1 MQILDGSNQLTIPQ
15 DTTCI
20 NTDSMSLDY
29 DDGDREHFYREY
41 GTPDKR
47 WPALRRSRLITW
59 ALIAVA
65 VCILLFIFTR
75 PRESAVD
82 WHQFTYSLYATDAHS
97 LCNALLVF
105 DSLKRLSSRADR
117 VLLYPKQ
124 WDTFVASNTDRTSQ
138 LLTIAR
144 DQYKVNLLPVGLLG
158 QDGATVPVAG
168 FESESDWDASITKLR
183 AFELTP
189 YKRVMHLDAD
199 MTILRN
205 LDHLFLL
212 PSAPVAMPRAYWAD
226 VPTPDPNQSQPWPLT
241 SLLLLLEP
249 SRAEF
254 SALLS
259 TLTAWRTDPNVT
271 SHGDGK
277 KYDMDLLN
285 YRYGS
290 SALVLPQRPY
300 ALLTAEFR
308 NTDHRPYLGANARW
322 DAQAVFDEAAL
333 VHFSDWPLPKPW
345 TMWSSDALAEIQP
358 KCEGVEACVERKIWK
373 GLYED
378 FRVKRRDICK
388 ILSNPAPVW
397 TKWKADHG
405 AG

>member
-1 MQILDGSNQLTIPQ
+1 
-15 DTTCI
+15 
-20 NTDSMSLDY
+20 MSFDI
-29 DDGDREHFYREY
+29 DDGDREHYYRQY
-41 GTPDKR
+41 GKPEKR
-47 WPALRRSRLITW
+47 WPALRRSRLIFW
-59 ALIAVA
+59 ASITAGTLL
-65 VCILLFIFTR
+65 LLFLISRFR
-75 PRESAVD
+75 AREVSVD
-82 WHQFTYSLYATDAHS
+82 WNTYAYSLYATDAHS
-97 LCNALLVF
+97 LCNAILVF
-105 DSLKRLSSRADR
+105 DSLKRLGSRAER

-124 WDTFVASNTDRTSQ
+124 WDTYVASNTDRTSQ

-144 DQYKVNLLPVGLLG
+144 DEYNVNLMPIGLLG
-158 QDGATVPVAG
+158 QDGATTPG
-168 FESESDWDASITKLR
+168 EGLSSESSWDASITKLR
-183 AFELTP
+183 AFDLTP
-189 YKRVMHLDAD
+189 WKRVLHLDAD
-199 MTILRN
+199 ITLLKN

-226 VPTPDPNQSQPWPLT
+226 VPAPDPNLSQPWPLT

-254 SALLS
+254 SMLLD
-259 TLTAWRTDPNVT
+259 TLREWRTNPNVT

-285 YRYGS
+285 YQFGS

-308 NTDHRPYLGANARW
+308 KTDHTAYLGPSRKW

-345 TMWSSDALAEIQP
+345 TQWSSDALAEMQP
-358 KCEGVEACVERKIWK
+358 KCDGQPLESTCAERKIWK

-378 FRVKRRDICK
+378 FRMKRRDICK
-388 ILSNPAPVW
+388 ILSNPAPIW

-405 AG
+405 AS

>member
-1 MQILDGSNQLTIPQ
+1 
-15 DTTCI
+15 
-20 NTDSMSLDY
+20 MSFDI
-29 DDGDREHFYREY
+29 DEGDREHYYRQY

-47 WPALRRSRLITW
+47 WPALRRSRMIYWT
-59 ALIAVA
+59 AVA
-65 VCILLFIFTR
+65 AATLLVLYFLTR
-75 PRESAVD
+75 PREPAVD
-82 WHQFTYSLYATDAHS
+82 WHHFAYSLYATDAHS

-105 DSLKRLSSRADR
+105 DSLKRLGSRADR

-138 LLTIAR
+138 LLNIAR
-144 DQYKVNLLPVGLLG
+144 DHYKVNLLPIGLLG
-158 QDGATVPVAG
+158 QDGATTPG
-168 FESESDWDASITKLR
+168 DLDTESSWDSSITKLR

-189 YKRVMHLDAD
+189 YNRVLQLDAD
-199 MTILRN
+199 LTLLKN

-226 VPTPDPNQSQPWPLT
+226 VPSPDPNQSQPWPLT

-249 SRAEF
+249 NRAEF
-254 SALLS
+254 KVLLE
-259 TLTAWRTDPNVT
+259 TLTSWRTDPNVT
-271 SHGDGK
+271 THGDGK

-308 NTDHRPYLGANARW
+308 NKDHTPYLGPHAHW
-322 DAQAVFDEAAL
+322 DAQKALEEAAL

-345 TMWSSDALAEIQP
+345 TMWSADALAEIQP
-358 KCEGVEACVERKIWK
+358 KCTDEKGECVERKIWK

-388 ILSNPAPVW
+388 ILSVPAPIW

-405 AG
+405 AS

>member
-1 MQILDGSNQLTIPQ
+1 
-15 DTTCI
+15 
-20 NTDSMSLDY
+20 MSFDIDE
-29 DDGDREHFYREY
+29 DDRQHYYRQY

-47 WPALRRSRLITW
+47 WPALRRSRLLQW
-59 ALIAVA
+59 SLIAAATFA
-65 VCILLFIFTR
+65 VLFLLTR
-75 PRESAVD
+75 PRETAVD
-82 WHQFTYSLYATDAHS
+82 WQRFAYSLYATDAHS

-105 DSLKRLSSRADR
+105 DSLKRLGTRADR

-124 WDTFVASNTDRTSQ
+124 WDTVVSSHTDRTSQ
-138 LLTIAR
+138 LLTKAR
-144 DQYKVNLLPVGLLG
+144 DQYKVNLLPIGLLG
-158 QDGATVPVAG
+158 QDGATLPGEGLDV
-168 FESESDWDASITKLR
+168 ESNWDASITKLR

-226 VPTPDPNQSQPWPLT
+226 VPSPDPNQSQPWPLT

-254 SALLS
+254 NNLLS
-259 TLTAWRTDPNVT
+259 TLTGWRTNPNVT
-271 SHGDGK
+271 NHGDGK

-285 YRYGS
+285 YHFGS

-308 NTDHRPYLGANARW
+308 SDDHRTYLGPGGKW
-322 DAQAVFDEAAL
+322 DAQAVLDEAAL

-345 TMWSSDALAEIQP
+345 TLWSSDALAEMQP
-358 KCEGVEACVERKIWK
+358 KCEEGAACTERKIWK

-388 ILSNPAPVW
+388 ILSVPAPIW

>member
-1 MQILDGSNQLTIPQ
+1 
-15 DTTCI
+15 
-20 NTDSMSLDY
+20 MSFDI
-29 DDGDREHFYREY
+29 DEGDREHYYRQY

-47 WPALRRSRLITW
+47 WPALRRSRMIYWT
-59 ALIAVA
+59 AVA
-65 VCILLFIFTR
+65 AATLLVLYFLTR
-75 PRESAVD
+75 PREPAVD
-82 WHQFTYSLYATDAHS
+82 WHLFAYSLYATDAHS

-105 DSLKRLSSRADR
+105 DSLKRLGSRADR

-138 LLTIAR
+138 LLNIAR
-144 DQYKVNLLPVGLLG
+144 DHYKVNLLPIGLLG
-158 QDGATVPVAG
+158 QDGATTPG
-168 FESESDWDASITKLR
+168 DLDTESSWDSSITKLR

-189 YKRVMHLDAD
+189 YNRVLQLDAD
-199 MTILRN
+199 LTLLKN

-226 VPTPDPNQSQPWPLT
+226 VPSPDPNQSQPWPLT

-249 SRAEF
+249 NRAEF
-254 SALLS
+254 KVLLE
-259 TLTAWRTDPNVT
+259 TLTSWRTDPNVT
-271 SHGDGK
+271 THGDGK

-308 NTDHRPYLGANARW
+308 NKDHTPYLGPHAHW
-322 DAQAVFDEAAL
+322 DAQKALDEAAL

-345 TMWSSDALAEIQP
+345 TMWSADALAEIQP
-358 KCEGVEACVERKIWK
+358 KCTDEKGECVERKIWK

-388 ILSNPAPVW
+388 ILSVPAPIW

-405 AG
+405 AS

>member
-1 MQILDGSNQLTIPQ
+1 
-15 DTTCI
+15 
-20 NTDSMSLDY
+20 MSFDI
-29 DDGDREHFYREY
+29 DDDDRQHYYRQY

-47 WPALRRSRLITW
+47 WPALRRSRMLQW
-59 ALIAVA
+59 ALIAAATTIV
-65 VCILLFIFTR
+65 LFFLAR
-75 PRESAVD
+75 PRETAVD
-82 WHQFTYSLYATDAHS
+82 WQRFAYSLYATDAHS
-97 LCNALLVF
+97 LCNAVLIF
-105 DSLKRLSSRADR
+105 DSLKRLGSRADR

-124 WDTFVASNTDRTSQ
+124 WDTVVASNTDRTSQ
-138 LLTIAR
+138 LLKIAR
-144 DQYKVNLLPVGLLG
+144 DQYKVNLLPIGLLG
-158 QDGATVPVAG
+158 QDGATLPG
-168 FESESDWDASITKLR
+168 EGLDSESNWDASITKLR

-226 VPTPDPNQSQPWPLT
+226 VASPDPNQSQPWPLT

-249 SRAEF
+249 SRVEF
-254 SALLS
+254 TNLLA
-259 TLTAWRTDPNVT
+259 TLASWRTNPNVT
-271 SHGDGK
+271 NHGDGK

-285 YRYGS
+285 YHFGS

-308 NTDHRPYLGANARW
+308 STDHRAYLGPSGHW
-322 DAQAVFDEAAL
+322 DPQAVLDEAAL

-345 TMWSSDALAEIQP
+345 TLWSADALAEIQP
-358 KCEGVEACVERKIWK
+358 KCEEGAACTERKIWK

-388 ILSNPAPVW
+388 ILSNPAPIW

>member
-1 MQILDGSNQLTIPQ
+1 
-15 DTTCI
+15 
-20 NTDSMSLDY
+20 MSLDY

-59 ALIAVA
+59 TLISVA
-65 VCILLFIFTR
+65 VCILLFIVTR

-105 DSLKRLSSRADR
+105 DSLKRLGSRADR

-138 LLTIAR
+138 LLSIAR

-158 QDGATVPVAG
+158 QDGATVPG
-168 FESESDWDASITKLR
+168 TGLESESDWDASITKLR

-212 PSAPVAMPRAYWAD
+212 PSAPVARGAAI
-226 VPTPDPNQSQPWPLT
+226 
-241 SLLLLLEP
+241 
-249 SRAEF
+249 
-254 SALLS
+254 
-259 TLTAWRTDPNVT
+259 
-271 SHGDGK
+271 
-277 KYDMDLLN
+277 
-285 YRYGS
+285 S
-290 SALVLPQRPY
+290 SAVRY
-300 ALLTAEFR
+300 WLLTAPLSSTCCTHSYPLITEECI
-308 NTDHRPYLGANARW
+308 TSCLST
-322 DAQAVFDEAAL
+322 AL
-333 VHFSDWPLPKPW
+333 R
-345 TMWSSDALAEIQP
+345 
-358 KCEGVEACVERKIWK
+358 GV
-373 GLYED
+373 
-378 FRVKRRDICK
+378 
-388 ILSNPAPVW
+388 
-397 TKWKADHG
+397 
-405 AG
+405 

>member
-1 MQILDGSNQLTIPQ
+1 
-15 DTTCI
+15 
-20 NTDSMSLDY
+20 MSFDI
-29 DDGDREHFYREY
+29 DEGDREHYYRQY

-47 WPALRRSRLITW
+47 WPALRRSRLISW
-59 ALIAVA
+59 SLIAA
-65 VCILLFIFTR
+65 ATLLLLFIVTR
-75 PRESAVD
+75 PREAAVD
-82 WHQFTYSLYATDAHS
+82 WHLYAYSLYATDAHS
-97 LCNALLVF
+97 LCNALLVL
-105 DSLKRLSSRADR
+105 DSLKRLGSRADR
-117 VLLYPKQ
+117 VLFYPKQ

-138 LLTIAR
+138 LLNIAR
-144 DQYKVNLLPVGLLG
+144 DKYKANLLPIGLLG
-158 QDGATVPVAG
+158 QDGAASPG
-168 FESESDWDASITKLR
+168 SLDQESSWDSSITKLR

-189 YKRVMHLDAD
+189 YNRVLHLDAD
-199 MTILRN
+199 LTLLRN

-226 VPTPDPNQSQPWPLT
+226 VPSPDPNLSQPWPLT

-249 SRAEF
+249 NRAEF
-254 SALLS
+254 KYLLE

-300 ALLTAEFR
+300 ALLSSEFR
-308 NTDHRPYLGANARW
+308 STDHTAYLGPYGGKW
-322 DAQAVFDEAAL
+322 DAQKVLDEAAL

-345 TMWSSDALAEIQP
+345 TMWSADALAEMQP
-358 KCEGVEACVERKIWK
+358 ACLGGEGGECVERKIWK
-373 GLYED
+373 GLYDD

-388 ILSNPAPVW
+388 ILSVPAPLW
-397 TKWKADHG
+397 SKWKADHG
-405 AG
+405 AS

>member
-1 MQILDGSNQLTIPQ
+1 
-15 DTTCI
+15 
-20 NTDSMSLDY
+20 MSFDI
-29 DDGDREHFYREY
+29 DEGDREHYYRQY

-47 WPALRRSRLITW
+47 WPALRRSRMIYWT
-59 ALIAVA
+59 AVA
-65 VCILLFIFTR
+65 AATLLVLYFLTR
-75 PRESAVD
+75 PREPAVD
-82 WHQFTYSLYATDAHS
+82 WHLFAYSLYATDAHS

-105 DSLKRLSSRADR
+105 DSLKRLGSRADR

-138 LLTIAR
+138 LLNIAR
-144 DQYKVNLLPVGLLG
+144 DHYKVNLLPIGLLG
-158 QDGATVPVAG
+158 QDGATTPG
-168 FESESDWDASITKLR
+168 DLDTESSWDSSITKLR

-189 YKRVMHLDAD
+189 YNRVLQLDAD
-199 MTILRN
+199 LTLLKN

-226 VPTPDPNQSQPWPLT
+226 VPSPDPNQSQPWPLT

-249 SRAEF
+249 NRAEF
-254 SALLS
+254 KVLLE
-259 TLTAWRTDPNVT
+259 TLTSWRTDPNVT
-271 SHGDGK
+271 THGDGK

-308 NTDHRPYLGANARW
+308 NKDHTPYLGPHAHW
-322 DAQAVFDEAAL
+322 DAQKALEEAAL

-345 TMWSSDALAEIQP
+345 TMWSADALAEIQP
-358 KCEGVEACVERKIWK
+358 KCTDEKGECVERKIWK

-388 ILSNPAPVW
+388 ILSVPAPIW

-405 AG
+405 AS